1 MEMFRDLG
9 IKRKLAVCFLIL
21 VAISCLIG
29 MVGIINIQNIAV
41 IDHDLY
47 EKDTMP
53 IASLGQAASAYQ
65 KILANTGQ
73 VVMEPDQRKKQ
84 QVVKNIFILSQVLDQ
99 KFADFEKNQQGEE
112 SYQKFSQL
120 KTIYKKWQSTQGE
133 VLELALTGQNQAA
146 AMLYNDQEMQ
156 EANELGQVFDSFI
169 DLQVTQAGQR
179 AQSNR
184 QVAKTAT
191 KEMLVLL
198 VICCLAALG
207 LAAWI
212 TLLITRPIE
221 RLKALMILVEN
232 GDLTVQEK
240 IVTHDEIGGLIVSF
254 NKFIV
259 ILRKMVQDISNTTH
273 VLNQSSTHMLQVSET
288 VASNS
293 EEMSV
298 LTSASSSAVSVVTK
312 QTQQVAEAV
321 VATNDQ
327 IHSISAATEEISA
340 TIQSLASASEQASV
354 NLIQVT
360 KLVEKMSTGINV
372 VAGSS
377 KEVSGS
383 VAHVVTAVKEINLSL
398 NEVSKNCEES
408 IIVSKEAEHQ
418 AKETTFIINRLSEL
432 SKNVGKI
439 VNLIDDIA
447 DQTNMLALN
456 AAIEAAGA
464 GEAGRGFA
472 VVANEVKELAKQTS
486 GATDEIASQI
496 ETMQAEMADAVRA
509 VSGITQVISN
519 VSGNSKNIAAAVT
532 EQSAVVGNI
541 SAAIVKAA
549 GQVNLISDE
558 MNNIA
563 ERSSHIAHG
572 ALESTQGV
580 KDTAHSVSDLS
591 MAVSQLARS
600 TEMASVRVN
609 EMAETAQV
617 FATNTKEISRSIS
630 EMDKASNDTAAKGA
644 ETRKAADEL
653 VAISTDLAQLTKRF
667 KI

>member
-1 MEMFRDLG
+1 MKGFQDLG
-9 IKRKLAVCFLIL
+9 IKKKLTICFLIL

-29 MVGIINIQNIAV
+29 MVGIKNIQNIAR
-41 IDHDLY
+41 IDDDLY
-47 EKDTMP
+47 EQDTVP
-53 IASLGQAASAYQ
+53 AAGLGQAAIAYQ
-65 KILANTGQ
+65 RILSNTGQ
-73 VVMEPDQRKKQ
+73 IVMEQDQGKKQ
-84 QVVKNIFILSQVLDQ
+84 QYAKNIFTLSQILDQ
-99 KFADFEKNQQGEE
+99 KLADFEKNQQLEE

-120 KTIYKKWQSTQGE
+120 KIAYGNWQSTQGE
-133 VLELALTGQNQAA
+133 VLQLALTGQNQAA
-146 AMLYNDQEMQ
+146 AILYNGREMQ
-156 EANELGQVFDSFI
+156 EANELGQIFNSFI

-179 AQSNR
+179 AQSNG
-184 QVAKTAT
+184 QAAKTAT
-191 KEMLVLL
+191 QEMMVLL
-198 VICCLAALG
+198 VIGCLAAMG

-221 RLKALMILVEN
+221 RLKALMLLVEN

-240 IVTHDEIGGLIVSF
+240 IVTHDEIGGLIISF

-259 ILRKMVQDISNTTH
+259 ILRKMVQDISTTTH
-273 VLNQSSTHMLQVSET
+273 ILNQYSTHMLQVSET

-298 LTSASSSAVSVVTK
+298 LTGGSSAAVAVVTEE
-312 QTQQVAEAV
+312 TQQVAEAA

-398 NEVSKNCEES
+398 NEVSKNCEDS

-418 AKETTFIINRLSEL
+418 AKETTFIINNLSEL
-432 SKNVGKI
+432 SKNIGKI

-496 ETMQAEMADAVRA
+496 ETMQAEMADAVKA
-509 VSGITQVISN
+509 VNGITQVISN

-549 GQVNLISDE
+549 EQVNLISDE
-558 MNNIA
+558 INNIA
-563 ERSSHIAHG
+563 EKSSHVAHG

-580 KDTAHSVSDLS
+580 KDTARSVSDLS
-591 MAVSQLARS
+591 VAASQLAKS

-609 EMAETAQV
+609 EMAEKSQSI
-617 FATNTKEISRSIS
+617 ATNTEEISRSIS

-644 ETRKAADEL
+644 ETRKAADAL
-653 VAISTDLAQLTKRF
+653 VAVSTDLSQLTKQF